1 MILER
6 VQEVLAKE
14 LSLNKGDILP
24 ESNFED
30 LGIDSLDLVELIMQ
44 LEDEF
49 DIAIDEAEKLKTVND
64 VVEYISSK
72 VSE

>member
-14 LSLNKGDILP
+14 LSLNKGDILL

-64 VVEYISSK
+64 VVEYITSK
-72 VSE
+72 VNE

>member
-6 VQEVLAKE
+6 VQALLAKE
-14 LSLNKGDILP
+14 LSLNEGDILL

-64 VVEYISSK
+64 VVEYITSK

>member
-6 VQEVLAKE
+6 VQAVLAKE
-14 LSLNKGDILP
+14 LSLNEKDILL

-64 VVEYISSK
+64 VVEYITSK

>member
-6 VQEVLAKE
+6 VQAVLAKE
-14 LSLNKGDILP
+14 LSLNEGDILL

-64 VVEYISSK
+64 VVEYITSK

>member
-6 VQEVLAKE
+6 VQAVLAKE
-14 LSLNKGDILP
+14 LSLNAGDISL

>member
-6 VQEVLAKE
+6 VQAVLAKE
-14 LSLNKGDILP
+14 LSLNAGDILL

>member
-6 VQEVLAKE
+6 VQELLAKE
-14 LSLNKGDILP
+14 LSLTAGDILP